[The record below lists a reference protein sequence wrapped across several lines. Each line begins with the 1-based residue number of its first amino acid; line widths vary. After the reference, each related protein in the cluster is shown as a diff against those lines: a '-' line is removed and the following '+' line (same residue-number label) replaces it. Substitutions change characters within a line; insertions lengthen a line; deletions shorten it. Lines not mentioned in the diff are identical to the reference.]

1 MKQEAEYEIK
11 NEIHK
16 QLQSLINEN
25 KDEIQNQL
33 VTKIVKELMEQIC
46 FSVSL
51 KDILYKKIIDGI
63 EARYED
69 KYNLAWDLEL
79 SQRLKDIYK
88 ENKTKFDNILFQ
100 KIDEAI
106 NDYKVEDYTIS
117 GEIANILT
125 TDDKYHTI
133 LKDFLDSRIDDIL
146 NKI

>member
-1 MKQEAEYEIK
+1 
-11 NEIHK
+11 
-16 QLQSLINEN
+16 
-25 KDEIQNQL
+25 
-33 VTKIVKELMEQIC
+33 MEQIC

-51 KDILYKKIIDGI
+51 KDILYKKIINGI

-79 SQRLKDIYK
+79 SNKLKDIYK
-88 ENKTKFDNILFQ
+88 ENKTKFDNILLQ

-106 NDYKVEDYTIS
+106 SDYKVEDYTIS